1 MINERRW
8 TMNGLLVID
17 KPAGMTSHDVVSF
30 VRRTL
35 KTKRVGHTG
44 TLDPDATGVLVV
56 AIGDATKGIRF
67 FEENDKVYDCTITIG
82 ISTDTEDAS
91 GIILEEK
98 KVEPLDNQ
106 MVDDVLESLIGRLDQ
121 IPPMYS
127 SVKIDG
133 KKMYEYARQQIEIE
147 REAKSIQIF
156 AIKRTSELSVLSE
169 TLEFSFET
177 RVSKGT
183 YVRTLCVEIGSRL
196 GYPAHMKRLV
206 RLTSGNFSLRQAI
219 SLDRISAGDFQLL
232 PLLSALEHHLI
243 LEADDAMKQRIG
255 NGMKIELENDAERI
269 VFVDCE
275 NTLLAIYDK
284 MEKNQY
290 KAVRVWK

>member
-1 MINERRW
+1 
-8 TMNGLLVID
+8 MNGLLVID